1 MASSRDEET
10 PGSPEYLF
18 HLQHELERL
27 REEKLR
33 LLR

>member
-1 MASSRDEET
+1 MASSRDGEAA
-10 PGSPEYLF
+10 GSSEYLF